1 MLSKFLDQTCFNFE
15 NKFSVIC
22 FSKKNGRKKCIL
34 PINSFFMDEMDYFT
48 RKLMSR
54 CVDRIRTFFRL
65 SCRSPSCKGFWSG
78 WNYRLWSRFR
88 CRSTWKNF
96 ENLCVNGPPTRLMSE
111 SLNYIVANVISWKC
125 SKLARHLFPI
135 ICLFDFNWWSTMAIT
150 SSGYSAYKLLLLS
163 FN

>member
-1 MLSKFLDQTCFNFE
+1 MFFL
-15 NKFSVIC
+15 
-22 FSKKNGRKKCIL
+22 KKREKEMHLTHWFIFHGWNG
-34 PINSFFMDEMDYFT
+34 YFT

-54 CVDRIRTFFRL
+54 RVDRIRSFFRL
-65 SCRSPSCKGFWSG
+65 SCRSPSCKGFWSE
-78 WNYRLWSRFR
+78 WSYRLWSRFR

-135 ICLFDFNWWSTMAIT
+135 ICLFDFNWLWKRGGLALIVNLF
-150 SSGYSAYKLLLLS
+150 AKRD
-163 FN
+163 FAFVH